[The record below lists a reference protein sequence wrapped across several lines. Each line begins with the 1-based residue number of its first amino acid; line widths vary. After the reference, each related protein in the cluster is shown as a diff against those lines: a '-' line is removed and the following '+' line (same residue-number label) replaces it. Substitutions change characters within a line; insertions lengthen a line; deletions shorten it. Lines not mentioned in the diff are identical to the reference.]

1 MVSDTERDVVSD
13 TGRDPVSDTGRDEPR
28 TCVVIGAGRA
38 GGAFRG
44 ALSDAGWHVVVR
56 SGRAVTAP
64 GTATGVGGDTTS
76 ELPGAA
82 DLVLLTVPDDAVAVV
97 ARALPPT
104 TAVVAH
110 VAGSLGLDV
119 LSPHRRVASI
129 HPLMSLPDPTTGARR
144 LREGCTFAV
153 AGDPLVVDLVADLGG
168 TAIEVPDDR
177 RALYHGA
184 ATVAANHLTALCDQV
199 ERLAD
204 LAGVPAA
211 AYWRLMDTTLQNV
224 GHVGARA
231 ALTGPAAR
239 GDWQTLRRHLG
250 ALPGDERPLYVA
262 LCRRAAGLRGLELPD
277 DIAALADPPTD

>member
-1 MVSDTERDVVSD
+1 MSATTR
-13 TGRDPVSDTGRDEPR
+13 TGPP
-28 TCVVIGAGRA
+28 TCIVIGAGRA

-44 ALSDAGWHVVVR
+44 ALTAAGWDVTVR
-56 SGRAVTAP
+56 SGRAVAASAP
-64 GTATGVGGDTTS
+64 ATGPHDDTTS
-76 ELPGAA
+76 APVADA
-82 DLVLLTVPDDAVAVV
+82 DLVLLTVPDDSVATV

-119 LSPHRRVASI
+119 LAPHRRVASV
-129 HPLMSLPDPTTGARR
+129 HPLMSLPDATIGARR
-144 LREGCTFAV
+144 LRDRCTFAV
-153 AGDPLVVDLVADLGG
+153 AGDALVVDLVGDLGG

-199 ERLAD
+199 ERLAE
-204 LAGVPAA
+204 LAGVPAT
-211 AYWRLMDTTLQNV
+211 AYWRLMDTTLQNI

-239 GDWQTLRRHLG
+239 GDWQTLRRHLR
-250 ALPGDERPLYVA
+250 ALPDDERPLYVA
-262 LCRRAAGLRGLELPD
+262 LARRAAGLRGRELPD
-277 DIAALADPPTD
+277 DIAALADRSPDRDGRRALK